1 MDLSD
6 FLNPIEETQLEVQQ
20 TQTDDEGLEEVI
32 QEHLGIST
40 TEVQDDEESEQ
51 PVKPML
57 TIKAAR
63 EAIQVLIDFAES
75 QDALPTAH
83 LRAMERLEQE
93 LDNLHVK
100 SLR

>member
-1 MDLSD
+1 VDLSD

-51 PVKPML
+51 PEKPMP

-83 LRAMERLEQE
+83 LRAMEGLEQE